1 MDRQSKDRPTKRL
14 FSVKEAAEYLAVSEW
29 TMRGLQWDGKVDYV
43 KFNRL
48 VYFDVRDLED
58 FIERN
63 KLRENP

>member
-1 MDRQSKDRPTKRL
+1 MGKQEDRPTKRL
-14 FSVKEAAEYLAVSEW
+14 FSVKEASEFLGISPW
-29 TMRGLQWDGKVDYV
+29 TMRDLQWAGKVDYV

-63 KLRENP
+63 KFRENP